1 MDPLERIR
9 RKARD
14 LSRTIVLPEYQDER
28 MYPAA
33 AEAVREGIARIVIC
47 GETDVIRQGMARIG
61 LRADEIGIVDHCA
74 DPNRPRYV
82 AEYVRLRAHKGMT
95 PAEAQAVLADSLYY
109 GAMLVHMGVADGM
122 VAGALN
128 STGNVLRALIQIVR
142 PAPGIKTVSSFSL
155 MATGKP
161 QFGVDGAL
169 VYSDCGVVPDP
180 TVEQL
185 VDIAGCA
192 AANCR
197 MLLGAEPLVAM
208 LSYSSKGSAKG
219 PLVDKMVEATRLFR
233 QKYPDVAV
241 DGELQADSALIPAV
255 AAKKVG
261 PSPVAGKANVL
272 IFPDLNA
279 GNIAYKLTERIGGCQ
294 AIGPIVQGLAKPGND
309 LSRGCSVSD
318 IVNQIAVTCV
328 QSVASV

>member
-1 MDPLERIR
+1 MDPLEKIR
-9 RKARD
+9 QKARD
-14 LSRTIVLPEYQDER
+14 LSRRIVLPEYQDER

-33 AEAVREGIARIVIC
+33 AEAVRQGIARIVLC
-47 GETDVIRQGMARIG
+47 GETDVIERGMAKVG
-61 LRADEIGIVDHCA
+61 LRRDEVEIVDHCA
-74 DPNRPRYV
+74 DPLRARYV
-82 AEYVRLRAHKGMT
+82 AEYVKLRARKGMT
-95 PAEAQAVLADSLYY
+95 EKEADTLLADSLFY

-128 STGNVLRALIQIVR
+128 STGNVLRALIQIVG
-142 PAPGIKTVSSFSL
+142 PAPGIKTVSSFFL

-161 QFGVDGAL
+161 QFGTDGVLIYA
-169 VYSDCGVVPDP
+169 DCGVVPDP

-192 AANCR
+192 AENFR
-197 MLLGAEPLVAM
+197 KLLGDEPRVAM

-219 PLVDKMVEATRLFR
+219 PLVDKVVQATELFR
-233 QKYPDVAV
+233 KRYPQIAV

-261 PSPVAGKANVL
+261 PSPVAGKANEL
-272 IFPDLNA
+272 IFPALNA
-279 GNIAYKLTERIGGCQ
+279 GNIAYKLTERVGGAQ
-294 AIGPIVQGLAKPGND
+294 AIGPVVQGLAKPGND

-328 QSVASV
+328 QTL